1 MAREPQAYHRR
12 KDTYRYHTQRPIN
25 CLAFVG
31 PLLVL
36 FQAGAM
42 AYESHLLVPHY
53 LAKVLGYFGATGEFL
68 PALLIVA
75 VLLIMHMAHRDP
87 WRIQP
92 KALAGMFAESILWS
106 LPLIA
111 MSYLIYR
118 QADAG
123 ASIAALPCDDVARPV
138 LQAIGAGI
146 YEEFIFRLIF
156 ISFVLLILVDIFRLR
171 KDIVTIAA
179 VIVGAVI
186 FSLCHFSIEQIT
198 GRAAFDWGKF
208 TVLAIAGVL
217 WGGLFVFRGFG
228 IAVGSHIVYDLFVV
242 AIRLQDAPAA

>member
-1 MAREPQAYHRR
+1 MAREPQSSRRR
-12 KDTYRYHTQRPIN
+12 KDTYFYQTQRPIN

-42 AYESHLLVPHY
+42 AYESRLLVPRY

-75 VLLIMHMAHRDP
+75 VLLIMHMSHRQP

-92 KALAGMFAESILWS
+92 KALAGMFAESILWT

-118 QADAG
+118 QDSPAAV
-123 ASIAALPCDDVARPV
+123 IATLPYDHVARPV
-138 LQAIGAGI
+138 LRAIGAGI

-156 ISFVLLILVDIFRLR
+156 ISLVLLIFVDVFRLR

-179 VIVGAVI
+179 IIVGAVG
-186 FSLCHFSIEQIT
+186 FSLCHLGLKQLT
-198 GRAAFDWGKF
+198 GQEAFDWYKF
-208 TVLAIAGVL
+208 IVLAIAGVL

-228 IAVGSHIVYDLFVV
+228 IAVGSHIVYDLFIV
-242 AIRLQDAPAA
+242 AVRMQNASA